1 MPDPNEPPQIIDPRL
16 GSLLVSARGPF
27 GGSPPSTAIPPLE
40 FGPPTAAGE
49 VGTLGPY
56 RIMQELGRGNMGAVF
71 LALDTRLD
79 RSLALKVMR
88 PEFAADAEGRA
99 RFLREAK
106 SAARIDH
113 DNVVTVYEADERNGV
128 PYIAMQ
134 LLRGYP
140 LDAFLAL
147 KGAPS
152 LRNIVRIAREAA
164 LGLAAAHRLGVVHRD
179 IKPANLWLES
189 PQGRVKLLDFG
200 LARPDGMDNE
210 ITKSGAVIGTP
221 AFMSPEQALGEQVD
235 HRTDLFSLGSVLY
248 WLCTGQLPF
257 QGASVV
263 AVLMAL
269 GTVEPQPVHV
279 LNPDVPPPLAELIHW
294 LLAKSPAERPQTAA
308 EVANHLHEILEL
320 PTGLSSVAPPS
331 APPPISARV
340 ETSDPWL
347 TRALKGPG
355 SRAGYRATPPAAPP
369 TARPA
374 EPLIAPTVPPA
385 APIEPRV
392 LHSMPVVAIT
402 PTASSNEEPGATSAP
417 DMVHTLISSGA
428 LWEKPRSKP
437 RERSARREY
446 EAPKVEYFDRPRRT
460 YRRTRRKDNHNGAI
474 LAIIGGS
481 IGTLVAGAL
490 IVVLIVTGGKRGT
503 DSAQQKTGDHSRPMA
518 KGTSPSGAGVRPPV
532 DTDHD
537 ADTPRAVPPTV
548 DVPKPPPPALP
559 SGASLAGQW
568 TREVDGLIEVW
579 TIRSVADKWEI
590 EGRLF
595 DGVEEV
601 GTFAGSDIK
610 MSGRTLTF
618 VQSFEKQPPQPRA
631 SGATV
636 AVKLDGA
643 NLVFTWRHNGS
654 SGSGVMIRVKR

>member
-27 GGSPPSTAIPPLE
+27 GGITPSTAVPPLE

-88 PEFAADAEGRA
+88 PEFAADAEGRV

-113 DNVVTVYEADERNGV
+113 DNVVTVYEADEREGV

-179 IKPANLWLES
+179 IKPANLWLEA

-210 ITKSGAVIGTP
+210 LTKSGAVIGTP

-269 GTVEPQPVHV
+269 GTEEPEPVHV

-331 APPPISARV
+331 VPPPISTRI

-355 SRAGYRATPPAAPP
+355 SRAGYRATPPAVSP

-374 EPLIAPTVPPA
+374 EPLIPPPA
-385 APIEPRV
+385 VPSEPRV
-392 LHSMPVVAIT
+392 LHTMPVVAIT
-402 PTASSNEEPGATSAP
+402 PTTPSNEEPRATSAP
-417 DMVHTLISSGA
+417 DTVGTLISSGTV
-428 LWEKPRSKP
+428 WEKPRSKP
-437 RERSARREY
+437 RERSTRREY
-446 EAPKVEYFDRPRRT
+446 APPEVDYFDRPRRT
-460 YRRTRRKDNHNGAI
+460 YRRPRRKDNHTGAI
-474 LAIIGGS
+474 LAIIEGG
-481 IGTLVAGAL
+481 IGTLVAVAL
-490 IVVLIVTGGKRGT
+490 IVVLIVTGGKKGA
-503 DSAQQKTGDHSRPMA
+503 DSAQQKASDHSRQTTR
-518 KGTSPSGAGVRPPV
+518 GTTSGGAGARPPV
-532 DTDHD
+532 DTDHE

-548 DVPKPPPPALP
+548 DVPKPPPPAPP

-579 TIRSVADKWEI
+579 TIRSVAGKWEI

-601 GTFAGSDIK
+601 GTFVGSDIK
-610 MSGRTLTF
+610 MSERALTF
-618 VQSFEKQPPQPRA
+618 IQRFEKQPPQPRP
-631 SGATV
+631 SGATI
-636 AVKLDGA
+636 AAKLGGA

-654 SGSGVMIRVKR
+654 SGSGTMIRVKQ

>member
-27 GGSPPSTAIPPLE
+27 GASRSVAKNALD
-40 FGPPTAAGE
+40 FGPPAVAGE

-56 RIMQELGRGNMGAVF
+56 RVVQELGRGSMGAVF
-71 LALDTRLD
+71 EALDTRLD

-106 SAARIDH
+106 AAARIDH
-113 DNVVTVYEADERNGV
+113 DNVVTVYEADERNGT

-152 LRNIVRIAREAA
+152 LRSAVRIAREAA

-179 IKPANLWLES
+179 IKPANLWLEA

-200 LARPDGMDNE
+200 LARPDGVDNE
-210 ITKSGAVIGTP
+210 LTKSGAVIGTP
-221 AFMSPEQALGEQVD
+221 AFMSPEQALGERVD

-269 GTVEPQPVHV
+269 GTEEPKPVYV
-279 LNPDVPPPLAELIHW
+279 LNPNVPLPLWELIHW

-320 PTGLSSVAPPS
+320 PTDLSSVAPPS
-331 APPPISARV
+331 VAPLPGARV
-340 ETSDPWL
+340 EASDPWV

-355 SRAGYRATPPAAPP
+355 SRGGYRAAPPAMPP
-369 TARPA
+369 TAPSQ
-374 EPLIAPTVPPA
+374 
-385 APIEPRV
+385 PRV
-392 LHSMPVVAIT
+392 LHSMPVVTVRPAE
-402 PTASSNEEPGATSAP
+402 PPDEEPRTAGAPGTGGT
-417 DMVHTLISSGA
+417 VISSGT
-428 LWEKPRSKP
+428 LWEEPRRKPRKRNP
-437 RERSARREY
+437 PREY
-446 EAPKVEYFDRPRRT
+446 EAPEVEYFDRPRRQ
-460 YRRTRRKDNHNGAI
+460 YRSARRKDDHTGPI
-474 LAIIGGS
+474 IAIIAGA

-490 IVVLIVTGGKRGT
+490 IVVLIVTGGRRGA
-503 DSAQQKTGDHSRPMA
+503 DSAQQKTGDHGRQMPR
-518 KGTSPSGAGVRPPV
+518 GTAPGGAGARPPV
-532 DTDHD
+532 DADHGAD
-537 ADTPRAVPPTV
+537 APRAVPPAV
-548 DVPKPPPPALP
+548 DAPDLPPPP
-559 SGASLAGQW
+559 SGASLVGQW
-568 TREVDGLIEVW
+568 TRQVDGLIDVW
-579 TIRSVADKWEI
+579 TIRSVAGKWEI

-601 GTFAGSDIK
+601 GTFVGSDTQ

-618 VQSFEKQPPQPRA
+618 VQNFEKQPPRPWP
-631 SGATV
+631 SGATI
-636 AVKLDGA
+636 AVKLSGA
-643 NLVFTWRHNGS
+643 NLVFTWQHNGS
-654 SGSGVMIRVKR
+654 SGSGTMIRVKR